1 MTEKKILLLGAGLVT
16 EPLVDYLLEVPEFSL
31 TIATRTV
38 SKAVKLLK
46 GHARGIAKS
55 LNVKDEQALETEIKN
70 HDLTISLLPA
80 TMHPIVAKYCLKYEK
95 NLVTTS
101 YVSPAMQAFNDEAKA
116 KGLLFLNEIGLDP
129 GIDHMSAMRMI
140 HAVKKDGGKV
150 TGFRSYC
157 GGLPAPEANTNPFG
171 YKFSWAPKGV
181 ILASRNPAKFLWKGE
196 LKDIPGVDLFNEN
209 HQLTVDGMDF
219 EAYPNRDSM
228 PYQDLYGLQDV
239 HTMFRGTLR
248 NQGWCKTLKTLVD
261 IGYLDL
267 EEKSFKATTY
277 EELFREVTNSP
288 DGSIRKVASDV
299 TGLPEDHFVLDRLEW
314 IGLFS
319 QDALPENTNTVLDFF
334 VFKCLEKLQFEPG
347 ERDLIVL
354 HHIFDVEINGE
365 QKVMTSTLVDYGIP
379 DGQSAMARTVSLPA
393 AIATRMIL
401 QGKINLTGVHIP
413 IQPEVYTPVLNEL
426 ENMNICCIEK
436 VVE

>member
-16 EPLVDYLLEVPEFSL
+16 EPLVKYLLDVPEFSL

-38 SKAVKLLK
+38 SKAVVLID
-46 GHARGIAKS
+46 GHARGVAKT
-55 LNVKDEQALETEIKN
+55 LDVTDEMAMEIEIKN

-80 TMHPIVAKYCLKYEK
+80 TMHPVVAKFCLKHKK

-101 YVSPAMQAFNDEAKA
+101 YVSPAMQAFNDEAA
-116 KGLLFLNEIGLDP
+116 ANGLLFLNEIGLDP
-129 GIDHMSAMRMI
+129 GIDHMSAMRVI
-140 HAVKKDGGKV
+140 HSVQNDGGKV

-181 ILASRNPAKFLWKGE
+181 ILASRNPALFLWDGKV
-196 LKDIPGVDLFNEN
+196 KDIPGVDLFNEN
-209 HQLTVDGMDF
+209 HPLEVDGMEF

-228 PYQDLYGLQDV
+228 PYRELYGVNDV

-248 NQGWCKTLKTLVD
+248 NKGWCKTLKTLVD

-267 EEKSFKATTY
+267 TEKTFKATTY
-277 EELFREVTNSP
+277 EELFREATNAP
-288 DGSIRKVASDV
+288 GGAIREAAAKV

-319 QDALPENTNTVLDFF
+319 QDTLPENTNTVLDFF
-334 VFKCLEKLQFEPG
+334 VHKCLEKLQFEPG
-347 ERDLIVL
+347 ERDMIVL
-354 HHIFDVEINGE
+354 HHIFDIELNGE
-365 QKVMTSTLVDYGIP
+365 QKTMTSSLIDYGIP
-379 DGQSAMARTVSLPA
+379 NGQSAMARTVSLPA

-413 IQPEVYTPVLNEL
+413 IQPEVYIPVLDEL
-426 ENMNICCIEK
+426 EKMGIHCEEK
-436 VVE
+436 VVD